1 MSKRKQHI
9 ERKNETS
16 KNKTTIIKKMD
27 IWIDTKNKV
36 RVEGPRRFH
45 KTRLLDVQGLVQ
57 GLGFR
62 VLVWWFKFQG
72 FRFQGLGFL
81 GFRVS
86 GFQDVLDIWESQK
99 GEGRST
105 KMAKIQCGVK
115 TRLVQEEAQKR
126 PKFIMG

>member
-1 MSKRKQHI
+1 M
-9 ERKNETS
+9 
-16 KNKTTIIKKMD
+16 
-27 IWIDTKNKV
+27 
-36 RVEGPRRFH
+36 P
-45 KTRLLDVQGLVQ
+45 VQGLIQ

-72 FRFQGLGFL
+72 CRFQGSGFEVQ

-99 GEGRST
+99 GEGMGT

-115 TRLVQEEAQKR
+115 TGLVQEGAQKR